1 MQLPYRVIIHDEKYQ
16 IEGKRVISFEMEDP
30 GVSTKI
36 KQLGLIPE
44 LGYLNSL
51 MARLQDQFQ
60 LDPNENIIIEGK
72 PNDLTYLM
80 MIRWG
85 LQNGSIR
92 FEDDAEGETLMV
104 YSDSTELI

>member
-30 GVSTKI
+30 DVSTNI

-51 MARLQDQFQ
+51 MARLQEQFQ

-80 MIRWG
+80 MVRWG
-85 LQNGSIR
+85 LQNGNIG
-92 FEDDAEGETLMV
+92 FENDDEGNLRMIYFQNLTF
-104 YSDSTELI
+104 